1 MRQGIIQPKISVVL
15 RLKSHVPS
23 QWLDTETI
31 RNKLA
36 PSGLISKGT
45 RYEPRQILK
54 LYSCKSGDSVFFLAN
69 LQNLI
74 ICNFANELPF
84 PAFIMLNNKSLV
96 PPIKKKIF
104 GIQYAN

>member
-1 MRQGIIQPKISVVL
+1 MRQGIIQPKVSVAL

-31 RNKLA
+31 RDKLA

-45 RYEPRQILK
+45 RYKSRQILK
-54 LYSCKSGDSVFFLAN
+54 LYSCKSGDSVFILAN
-69 LQNLI
+69 LQKLS
-74 ICNFANELPF
+74 ICNFTNELPF

-96 PPIKKKIF
+96 PPIKKNF
-104 GIQYAN
+104 DIQYAN

>member
-1 MRQGIIQPKISVVL
+1 MRQGIIQPKVSVAL

-31 RNKLA
+31 RDKSA

-45 RYEPRQILK
+45 RYESRQILK
-54 LYSCKSGDSVFFLAN
+54 LYSCKSGDSVFILAN
-69 LQNLI
+69 LQKLS
-74 ICNFANELPF
+74 ICNFTNELPF

-96 PPIKKKIF
+96 PPIKKNF
-104 GIQYAN
+104 DIQYAN